1 MNVDLSLREL
11 RMIRYWRESC
21 HQYNEYCP
29 LALCMGEEGADFC
42 HKTIDKIGGA
52 VEKELKRKAN
62 EALKEKLEERKKKP
76 IA

>member
-1 MNVDLSLREL
+1 MNVDLSLREM

-42 HKTIDKIGGA
+42 HKAIEKITQA
-52 VEKELKRKAN
+52 IQKE
-62 EALKEKLEERKKKP
+62 LEERKKQP
-76 IA
+76 DAED